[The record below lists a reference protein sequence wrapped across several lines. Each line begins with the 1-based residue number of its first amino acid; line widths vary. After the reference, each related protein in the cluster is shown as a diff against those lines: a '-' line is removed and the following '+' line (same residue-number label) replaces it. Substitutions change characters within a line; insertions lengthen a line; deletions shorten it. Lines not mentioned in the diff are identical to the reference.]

1 MLRSRRRI
9 EQFTVTAGAMADPK
23 LGHAKERRGVANG
36 QKRRDGERQHAGEG
50 QRRRLRRGNGGDK
63 QRHGQDHGEPL
74 DQPTHDA
81 PSFRRQCNPAT
92 ATVYGMGTKRGLER
106 IIFFTDAVVAIAIT
120 LLILPLVDL
129 APHTHSVEQ
138 LFHDHWDEI
147 EGFVISFVV
156 IARMWVAHHSIF
168 EHVDGYNWVLL
179 LESLIWT
186 FTIVLLPLP
195 TVMTSVVRPSVASIA
210 FYVGTM
216 TVSSIL
222 LTIIT
227 WTVSRNPQLE
237 STTNP
242 VTNRMRAG
250 SITTTGAFV
259 VALILG
265 TVFPVLTYWPL
276 LLLALTGPVDSA
288 VTRWFTRRDALK
300 RVH

>member
-1 MLRSRRRI
+1 MLRSRRRN
-9 EQFTVTAGAMADPK
+9 EKLAMATRAVANPQ
-23 LGHAKERRGVANG
+23 LGNAKQSRGVADG
-36 QKRRDGERQHAGEG
+36 QNRRDGEREDAREG
-50 QRRRLRRGNGGDK
+50 QRGRLRGGHGGDQ
-63 QRHGQDHGEPL
+63 QRHGQSHGDPL
-74 DQPTHDA
+74 DQPAHDA
-81 PSFRRQCNPAT
+81 PSFRRQCNPAAT
-92 ATVYGMGTKRGLER
+92 TVYGMGTKRGLER

-138 LFHDHWDEI
+138 LFTDHWDEI
-147 EGFVISFVV
+147 EGFVISFAV

-216 TVSSIL
+216 TVSSIM
-222 LTIIT
+222 LTVIT
-227 WTVSRNPQLE
+227 WTVSRNPKLE

-242 VTNRMRAG
+242 VSNRMRAG

-259 VALILG
+259 VALNLG

-276 LLLALTGPVDSA
+276 LLLALTGPVDAA
-288 VTRWFTRRDALK
+288 VARWFTRRDAL
-300 RVH
+300 RHHH